1 ARIELSNGNGAEGFA
16 AKVRAWLAWLGVKVD
31 RLTNQ
36 RPYRQGITV
45 VQYRDGYE
53 AQGRELARSLP
64 LPAEL
69 EVRDDLDPHA

>member
-1 ARIELSNGNGAEGFA
+1 ATPSPTAVPAPATTRPPAQATRRPAARIELSNGNGAEGFA

-53 AQGRELARSLP
+53 A
-64 LPAEL
+64 
-69 EVRDDLDPHA
+69 